1 LEEIMFKI
9 GDFSKFSRVSVRM
22 LRYYDE
28 NNIFKPEV
36 VDDYTGYRYYS
47 AAQIQQIN
55 IITRLRD
62 YGFTVLEIGMYL
74 SAPVEV
80 REHMLKGKLAEIDK
94 SIEIEKLKK
103 NRIASAINNLYKE
116 DITME
121 YKVEIKTIDKMKAIS
136 LRDRIESY
144 SHEGLLWERIGSYMG
159 QKGIQATGK
168 CYATYHDT
176 EYKEGNVDVEV
187 LMEVEKLGKDD
198 GEIKFKETERIEK
211 AACILIPGEYSNISK
226 AFEFLG
232 KWLEENNKEVI
243 GLMRQEPI
251 KGPWNEN
258 DPKNYLT
265 EIQCPIK

>member
-1 LEEIMFKI
+1 MFEI

-28 NNIFKPEV
+28 NDIFKPEV

-47 AAQIQQIN
+47 AGQIQQIN

-62 YGFTVLEIGMYL
+62 YGFTVLEIGMYI

-80 REHMLKGKLAEIDK
+80 REHMLKGKLAETEK
-94 SIEIEKLKK
+94 SIENEINKK

-121 YKVEIKTIDKMKAIS
+121 YKVEIKSIDKMKAIS
-136 LRDRIESY
+136 LRDKIPTY
-144 SHEGLLWERIGSYMG
+144 SHEGLLWESIGNYMG

-176 EYKEGNVDVEV
+176 EYKEGEVDVEV
-187 LMEVEKLGKDD
+187 LMEVNQLGSDD
-198 GEIKFKETERIEK
+198 GEIKFKETQSVAK
-211 AACILIPGEYSNISK
+211 AACVLVPGEYTNISK

-232 KWLEENNKEVI
+232 KWLEENNKEII
-243 GLMRQEPI
+243 GLMRQVPI
-251 KGPWNEN
+251 KGPWNEK
-258 DPKNYLT
+258 DPKDYLT

>member
-1 LEEIMFKI
+1 MFKI

-28 NNIFKPEV
+28 NDIFKPEM

-47 AAQIQQIN
+47 AGQIQQIN

-74 SAPVEV
+74 SAPIEV
-80 REHMLKGKLAEIDK
+80 REHMLNGKLEEIDRAIK
-94 SIEIEKLKK
+94 NEKNKK
-103 NRIASAINNLYKE
+103 NRIASAISNLYKE

-121 YKVEIKTIDKMKAIS
+121 YKVEIKSIDKMKAIS
-136 LRDRIESY
+136 LRDKIPTY
-144 SHEGLLWERIGSYMG
+144 SHEGLLWERLGIYMS
-159 QKGIQATGK
+159 QKGTHSTGK

-176 EYKEGNVDVEV
+176 EYKEGEVDVEV
-187 LMEVEKLGKDD
+187 LMEVKELSNDE
-198 GEIKFKETERIEK
+198 GEFKFKETENVEK
-211 AACILIPGEYSNISK
+211 AACILVPGEYANISK

-232 KWLEENNKEVI
+232 KWLEENNIEI
-243 GLMRQEPI
+243 TGLMRQVPI
-251 KGPWNEN
+251 KGPWNED
-258 DPKNYLT
+258 DPKDYLT

>member
-1 LEEIMFKI
+1 MFKI

-28 NNIFKPEV
+28 NDIFKPEV

-47 AAQIQQIN
+47 AGQIQRIN
-55 IITRLRD
+55 IIIRLRD

-80 REHMLKGKLAEIDK
+80 REHMLKGKLKEIDK
-94 SIEIEKLKK
+94 SIEDEKNKK
-103 NRIASAINNLYKE
+103 NRIASAISNLYKE

-121 YKVEIKTIDKMKAIS
+121 YKVEIKSIEGMKAIS
-136 LRDRIESY
+136 LRNKIESY
-144 SHEGLLWERIGSYMG
+144 HHEGILWERIGNYME
-159 QKGIQATGK
+159 QNGIHSTGK

-176 EYKEGNVDVEV
+176 EYKEGDVDVEV
-187 LMEVEKLGKDD
+187 LMEVKTLLSDE
-198 GEIKFKETERIEK
+198 GEYKFKETESVKK
-211 AACILIPGEYSNISK
+211 AACVLVPGEYSNISK

-232 KWLEENNKEVI
+232 KWLEDNNKETT
-243 GLMRQEPI
+243 GLMRQVPI

-258 DPKNYLT
+258 DPKDYLT
-265 EIQCPIK
+265 EVQCPIK